1 VIILTPPAG
10 STGLTLVAAAL
21 PVVAAA
27 VPLALAVSLACAVP
41 LVFAVPLELSVALA
55 DLAVDAGEAV
65 FEAAAA
71 VFDSEVLVSVSNSNL
86 QRSIKLPLYDESMRD
101 GLPLFAFSCRLTT
114 KPSIPMFLN
123 DGGHGHADVRDVKR
137 KSATIT

>member
-1 VIILTPPAG
+1 MIILTPPAG

-65 FEAAAA
+65 F
-71 VFDSEVLVSVSNSNL
+71 DSEVLVSVSNSNL
-86 QRSIKLPLYDESMRD
+86 QRSIKLPLYDESMRETAYRSSHS
-101 GLPLFAFSCRLTT
+101 PA
-114 KPSIPMFLN
+114 
-123 DGGHGHADVRDVKR
+123 A
-137 KSATIT
+137 